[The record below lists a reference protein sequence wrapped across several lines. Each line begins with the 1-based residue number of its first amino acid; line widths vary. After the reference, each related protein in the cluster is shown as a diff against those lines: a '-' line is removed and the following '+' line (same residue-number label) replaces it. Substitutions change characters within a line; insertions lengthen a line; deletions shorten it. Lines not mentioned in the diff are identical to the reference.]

1 MISSLDSNKSIGTNS
16 IPIKILK
23 TLKDDIS
30 SQLADTFNISLS
42 TGVFPTILKAAKVV
56 LVYKKTP
63 NWTFYTI
70 DQFNYYPILEKY

>member
-1 MISSLDSNKSIGTNS
+1 MISSLGSNKSVGTNS

-42 TGVFPTILKAAKVV
+42 TGIFPTILKAAKVV
-56 LVYKKTP
+56 LVYKKDSKLD
-63 NWTFYTI
+63 FS
-70 DQFNYYPILEKY
+70 NYRSI